1 MSRAVTTLLGAYR
14 AFRDLDATMVEINP
28 LVVTGDGQVL
38 ALDCKMTFDDN
49 AMFRRPNVSEL
60 RDYAEEDPREA
71 QAAEYGLNYV
81 ALEGDIGCIIN
92 GAGLA
97 MATMDMIKHAG
108 GQPAN
113 FLDVGGGASP
123 ERVAAA
129 FRLVLSDAKI
139 GAILVNIFAGINR
152 CDWVAQGV
160 VQATRE
166 TQLGIPLVVRLAGTN
181 VEEGRRI
188 LRDSG
193 LPIITADTLSE
204 AADRVV
210 QALNASRAGQSPA
223 RPGKAGPGQPRR
235 RRRERT
241 LMSILID
248 ETTRVI
254 VQGFTGDKA
263 TFHAREM
270 IAYGTN
276 VVGGVTPGKG
286 GARHLDRPVFNTV
299 REAVR
304 ATGATASIIFVP
316 AAFCADSIMEAAN
329 AGIRLICTITDGIP
343 AQDMMMV
350 KRYLFRFPKERRSTL
365 IGPNCAGIISAGK
378 AMLGIMPGHIYSRGK
393 VGLVTR
399 SGTLGYEAAA
409 QMNALGIGQTTS
421 VGIGGD
427 PINGSSFV
435 DMLKLFEEDPETEAV
450 MMIGEIGGPQ
460 EAEASLFVKEN
471 MSKPVIGYVAGLTAP
486 KGRRMGHAGAI
497 ISAFGDTAAEKAEIM
512 RSAGLTVAPSPA
524 ELGSTVAAALAKRS
538 SRKKV
543 AVK

>member
-1 MSRAVTTLLGAYR
+1 
-14 AFRDLDATMVEINP
+14 
-28 LVVTGDGQVL
+28 
-38 ALDCKMTFDDN
+38 
-49 AMFRRPNVSEL
+49 
-60 RDYAEEDPREA
+60 
-71 QAAEYGLNYV
+71 
-81 ALEGDIGCIIN
+81 
-92 GAGLA
+92 
-97 MATMDMIKHAG
+97 
-108 GQPAN
+108 
-113 FLDVGGGASP
+113 
-123 ERVAAA
+123 
-129 FRLVLSDAKI
+129 
-139 GAILVNIFAGINR
+139 
-152 CDWVAQGV
+152 
-160 VQATRE
+160 
-166 TQLGIPLVVRLAGTN
+166 
-181 VEEGRRI
+181 
-188 LRDSG
+188 
-193 LPIITADTLSE
+193 
-204 AADRVV
+204 
-210 QALNASRAGQSPA
+210 
-223 RPGKAGPGQPRR
+223 
-235 RRRERT
+235 
-241 LMSILID
+241 MSILLD

-263 TFHAREM
+263 SFHAKGM
-270 IAYGTN
+270 LAYGTN
-276 VVGGVTPGKG
+276 IVGGVTPGKG

-378 AMLGIMPGHIYSRGK
+378 AMMGIMPGHIYSRGT

-435 DMLKLFEEDPETEAV
+435 DILKLFEEDPETHAV

-460 EAEASLFVKEN
+460 EAEASLFVKES

-497 ISAFGDTAAEKAEIM
+497 ISAFGDTAVEKAEIM
-512 RSAGLTVAPSPA
+512 RTAGLRVAPSPA

-538 SRKKV
+538 ARKKV